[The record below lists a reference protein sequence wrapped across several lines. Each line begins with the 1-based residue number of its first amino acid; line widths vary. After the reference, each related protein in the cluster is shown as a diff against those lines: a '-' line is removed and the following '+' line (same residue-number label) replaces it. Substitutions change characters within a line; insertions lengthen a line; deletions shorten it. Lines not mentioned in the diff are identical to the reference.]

1 MKRIVLVMLL
11 VALVAPVSSHAAQRQ
26 TKNAN
31 PCPNGIET
39 RLFFINVQT
48 GRARSMVNPFDNVGR
63 CFEIKSMDVLQI
75 ISRNKAL
82 CGGKEP
88 FALVDF
94 GKSSAPPNYFGGIV
108 KGKGAF
114 QYESAYGELV
124 TVHHFRLLNDSEKN
138 EAIRANRTTN

>member
-1 MKRIVLVMLL
+1 MKQIILSLMLVVL
-11 VALVAPVSSHAAQRQ
+11 ALPASLYAAPRQ
-26 TKNAN
+26 SKNAN

-108 KGKGAF
+108 KGMGAF

-124 TVHHFRLLNDSEKN
+124 TVHHFRLLSDSEKN
-138 EAIRANRTTN
+138 EAIRANRAIN